1 MSNASANHLPFT
13 TAFVTG
19 ATGLLGNNLVR
30 ALVDRGVKV
39 KALVRSVDKARQ
51 QFADLPTVAIV
62 RGDMADIGGFAHEL
76 RGCDVLFHTAAYFRD
91 GYKGG
96 SHASAFEDTNVL
108 GTRKLLVAAYDAGIR
123 RMVHTSS
130 IAVLD
135 GPRGALIDE
144 SMLRNIN
151 NADDYYRSKIL
162 SDHEVLQ
169 FLDAKPD
176 FFAAMVLP
184 GWMHGPGDIGPTS
197 AGQTVTEFLLGKL
210 PGVPPGTVSVVDAR
224 DVARIQIEA
233 AARGRRA
240 ERYLAAGQHM
250 TMTEVFAAL
259 EKVSGVAAPKKK
271 IPIALLWVLAAFSE
285 AAAKLTGKAA
295 LMSWAT
301 VRLMAQESERTR
313 FDPSK
318 TERELGITFRPVE
331 DTFATEIAWYQKN
344 GWLEGVSLPRLTS
357 LQPA

>member
-1 MSNASANHLPFT
+1 MPKASDNRPPFA

-39 KALVRSVDKARQ
+39 KGLVRSVEKARQ
-51 QFADLPTVAIV
+51 QFADLPTVEIV
-62 RGDMADIGGFAHEL
+62 RGDMADIGGFEHEL

-108 GTRKLLVAAYDAGIR
+108 GTRKLLLAAYSAGIR

-144 SMLRNIN
+144 TMLRDID

-169 FLDAKPD
+169 FLNAKPD

-210 PGVPPGTVSVVDAR
+210 PGIPPGTVSVVDAR
-224 DVARIQIEA
+224 DVARIQIA
-233 AARGRRA
+233 AAVIGRRG
-240 ERYLAAGQHM
+240 ERYLAAGRHM
-250 TMTEVFAAL
+250 TMPQVFAVL
-259 EKVSGVAAPKKK
+259 ENVSGVAAPKKK
-271 IPIALLWVLAAFSE
+271 IPIALLWVLAGFSE
-285 AAAKLTGKAA
+285 VAAKATGKAA
-295 LMSWAT
+295 LLSWAT
-301 VRLMAQESERTR
+301 VRLMAQEAERTR
-313 FDPSK
+313 FDPTK
-318 TERELGITFRPVE
+318 AERELGITFRPVRE
-331 DTFATEIAWYQKN
+331 TFATEIAWYEKN
-344 GWLEGVSLPRLTS
+344 GWLKGVSLPRLTS
-357 LQPA
+357 RPAT